1 MKAPFLTL
9 GVLAALAGCAPAMRV
24 TLLPQANGKPS
35 AVEVKTANATQKIST
50 PYEVASVSRSGDID
64 LGQSNAQE
72 VQRRYGD
79 LLAVQPPGDEH
90 FTLYFAVG
98 GSQLTPE
105 SEAML
110 SGVLAQA
117 VNRPGGEILVI
128 GHTDRVGSVA
138 SNDTLS
144 LQRARAIRELLIQ
157 RGFSPLRIHA
167 VGRGEREPAVQT
179 ADEVDEPAN
188 RRVEIVV
195 R

>member
-1 MKAPFLTL
+1 MKTPFLTL
-9 GVLAALAGCAPAMRV
+9 GVVVTLAGCAPAMRV
-24 TLLPQANGKPS
+24 TLLPQATGKPS
-35 AVEVKTANATQKIST
+35 AVEVKTASATQKIST
-50 PYEVASVSRSGDID
+50 PYEVASVNRSGEIDI
-64 LGQSNAQE
+64 GQTNAQE
-72 VQRRYGD
+72 VQRRYGG
-79 LLAVQPPGDEH
+79 LLAVQPPGDER

-144 LQRARAIRELLIQ
+144 LQRARAIRELLIR
-157 RGFSPLRIHA
+157 RGFSALRIHA